1 MATATSPLFANV
13 TRNRLRVAGYVALG
27 IVILMLLWLAFNF
40 ASITGQARLGV
51 AYSSHIVCSCR
62 YIQDR
67 DLKSCIT
74 DLDPG
79 TEMISFADDPAKK
92 RITASVPLLA
102 SATAERRGKFGCLQ
116 MTDEELKAGG
126 GG

>member
-1 MATATSPLFANV
+1 MATATSSKSVKVP
-13 TRNRLRVAGYVALG
+13 RIRLRVAGYVAIG
-27 IVILMLLWLAFNF
+27 IVMLMLLWLAFNF
-40 ASITGQARLGV
+40 AAIKGQARLGV

-62 YIQDR
+62 YVQGR

-92 RITASVPLLA
+92 RVTASVPLLA
-102 SATAERRGKFGCLQ
+102 SASAERRGKFGCLQ
-116 MTDEELKAGG
+116 MTDAELKAGS
-126 GG
+126 

>member
-1 MATATSPLFANV
+1 MATATSPISTKLPP
-13 TRNRLRVAGYVALG
+13 RRLRVAAYVVVG

-40 ASITGQARLGV
+40 ASIKGQARLGV

-62 YIQDR
+62 YVQGR

-92 RITASVPLLA
+92 RVTASVPLLA

-116 MTDEELKAGG
+116 MTDAELKAGS
-126 GG
+126 